1 MKPKSYRRKASRRTL
16 RKPVLE
22 FIAPDPVATEVVENV
37 RAELP
42 QLLAVAVVDVE
53 SGACLA
59 AHSNS
64 PAIDPSTAAAYNA
77 EVVRQKQKA
86 MAALALAD
94 EHIEDILVT
103 LSSQLHLLQLT
114 ATGDRLIYLVV
125 KAQDTSL
132 ALAREVLRGQVGQLE
147 LVAG

>member
-1 MKPKSYRRKASRRTL
+1 MKPKSYRKKNSRRTL
-16 RKPVLE
+16 RKPASELA
-22 FIAPDPVATEVVENV
+22 APDAVAAQVVKDV
-37 RAELP
+37 LAELP

-77 EVVRQKQKA
+77 EVVKQKQKA
-86 MAALALAD
+86 MAALQLQG
-94 EHIEDILVT
+94 EQIGDILVT

-114 ATGDRLIYLVV
+114 PTGDRLIYLVV
-125 KAQDTSL
+125 KAQDTNL
-132 ALAREVLRGQVGQLE
+132 ALAREVLRSQVGQLAE
-147 LVAG
+147 EGE